1 MILFK
6 RVGESFRQIDDREWL
21 LLFLETLGVLVGI
34 LLAFELQEWGQRR
47 AEEARHRQLMARLF
61 EESELDVAVLR
72 DMRDLLDGL
81 LDGERKFAAALG
93 NGRCPPQSEW
103 EAVQNV
109 GKLPALTA
117 PTFVYQELMGAGGLS
132 AVERKDVRQALAV
145 FHRDLDWTQQQ
156 VAYFRQSNQD
166 PISTSD
172 PRVTISYDPTK
183 DDPEVRT
190 YDRAALCADHGFK
203 NVFASSLR
211 QHLVFTGYHQG
222 MLEDA
227 IGMCI
232 RLGDAS
238 GQACVPAFGG
248 PLKGSDEAYAGK
260 ELAKMRRDLARHS

>member
-6 RVGESFRQIDDREWL
+6 RVGESFRQIDGREWL

-72 DMRDLLDGL
+72 DMRDLLNGL

-172 PRVTISYDPTK
+172 PRVTIFTIPQRTTPRSGLTTAPPCARIMGSRTSLPPHSVSTWSSRATTK
-183 DDPEVRT
+183 ACSRMPSACASVWVMPRDKLVSPLS
-190 YDRAALCADHGFK
+190 AA
-203 NVFASSLR
+203 
-211 QHLVFTGYHQG
+211 
-222 MLEDA
+222 
-227 IGMCI
+227 
-232 RLGDAS
+232 
-238 GQACVPAFGG
+238 P
-248 PLKGSDEAYAGK
+248 
-260 ELAKMRRDLARHS
+260 